1 MVLLSLYVTVTVTVT
16 GQTAVL
22 IATDCE
28 HLKEQESVGHPGVD
42 VSLDRRSWFGQS
54 LCKACYLAVSEELG

>member
-1 MVLLSLYVTVTVTVT
+1 VVFLSLFVIGTVPVS

-28 HLKEQESVGHPGVD
+28 HLKEQESIGHPGVD
-42 VSLDRRSWFGQS
+42 VSLDRRN
-54 LCKACYLAVSEELG
+54 

>member
-1 MVLLSLYVTVTVTVT
+1 VVFLSLFVIVTVTVS

-28 HLKEQESVGHPGVD
+28 HLKEQESIGHPGVD
-42 VSLDRRSWFGQS
+42 VSLDRRN
-54 LCKACYLAVSEELG
+54 